1 MSVTIRDDQT
11 ATTKLVSTS
20 LIKSHNE
27 YSTQS
32 CSVTSKPPCVSRGYS
47 SLNGQASNS
56 VLRNQVNGM
65 MSVGGYRNSGVNL
78 INNFETSPLKQTCN
92 TIYAKLESKPLSINT
107 INSINGS
114 IASNGNNNNNNNNPI
129 NSQTL
134 SFRPSSHSL
143 SAVLPP
149 LLTLSQH
156 TGGLNDQFQNGICDS
171 AYASGINSSS
181 SSSASSPAVGELIS
195 PAKSCSSTSSIN
207 KTNKTSP
214 IRRKIHFIPIRPQSQ
229 QLPPVVNQP
238 TRQRFLSANN
248 GTSSISSGAG
258 VQMMNGFQF
267 KSHSENVIISRM
279 SNDQARQPQKYSGE
293 EMNETILLHDNDL
306 LTTDILTP
314 VYIQLDHEGR
324 GPTEGLMFTLPPGT
338 AIIQTNGDIGRI
350 PFQTN
355 SSHPSTTTT
364 TTTTRRIY
372 ISNGNRIIP
381 TVPKSVQVLQPL
393 KVMNV
398 INQNSSCTDS
408 VTCSPAVNSEMLS
421 SSPYSCNSSP
431 TSVVSPLSADVF
443 LPMQQVEV
451 VSSSNI
457 QKRESPC
464 MNIYQF
470 DAQNEPDMCI
480 EEEIMMDDE
489 RMTNFNSQQSD
500 TMTNII
506 CMDECVEGTNESF
519 SSSIIP
525 HWSSNLPTSESMEP
539 SSSSSSSSSK
549 MPRIMTSA
557 ATTMTPTPP
566 PPTTTT
572 TITRIKLEDDRQ
584 LSPGYMTTRLPPLS
598 VDVMKSSNRNL
609 ISSSSLSTT
618 SNHTTS
624 CMINENDISDTDF
637 PITTDDNFDSSFDA
651 MMNSIDITTF
661 LPGTFQSNE
670 EQQFNG
676 DYDNELNRQLQSTSY
691 DLEYSNTN
699 EHAAGNNSSSNNNN
713 TRNNDNT
720 DNHLMKID
728 EFDDTCQRMTASP
741 FIGEH
746 TSSTLYSIKPDID
759 FSDNHESYTSTNTTN
774 ATMNRTMTVS
784 SSASSSSQSDNNNY
798 FPHKQMSNLSK
809 SSLSQPSSTSS
820 SSCLLSQASGVPTT
834 ASSVRMNSLEEI
846 LNSAPQI
853 YSSSL
858 ADLDSLDKS
867 SLFVIK
873 PDWSVVA

>member
-11 ATTKLVSTS
+11 STTKLVSTS
-20 LIKSHNE
+20 LIKSNNE
-27 YSTQS
+27 YSHTQS
-32 CSVTSKPPCVSRGYS
+32 CSATSKPPCVSRGYS
-47 SLNGQASNS
+47 SLNGQTSNS
-56 VLRNQVNGM
+56 VLRNQVNGIL
-65 MSVGGYRNSGVNL
+65 SVGSHRSSGGNL

-107 INSINGS
+107 INSINAG
-114 IASNGNNNNNNNNPI
+114 IAASNNN

-156 TGGLNDQFQNGICDS
+156 TGDQFQNGICDS

-248 GTSSISSGAG
+248 GTSLSSGTG
-258 VQMMNGFQF
+258 LQMNGFQF
-267 KSHSENVIISRM
+267 KSQSENVIISRM
-279 SNDQARQPQKYSGE
+279 SNDQVRQPQKYSGE
-293 EMNETILLHDNDL
+293 EINETILLHDNDL

-355 SSHPSTTTT
+355 SSHPTTTT
-364 TTTTRRIY
+364 STTRRIY

-381 TVPKSVQVLQPL
+381 TVPKSVQVVQPL

-398 INQNSSCTDS
+398 MHQNSSCTDS

-431 TSVVSPLSADVF
+431 TSVVSPLSGDVF

-470 DAQNEPDMCI
+470 DAQNESDICI
-480 EEEIMMDDE
+480 EEEIMMDEE

-506 CMDECVEGTNESF
+506 SMDECMEGTNESF
-519 SSSIIP
+519 SSSILP

-539 SSSSSSSSSK
+539 SLSSSSK
-549 MPRIMTSA
+549 MSRIMTSVA
-557 ATTMTPTPP
+557 ATMT
-566 PPTTTT
+566 PTTTT
-572 TITRIKLEDDRQ
+572 TTRIKVEDDRQ
-584 LSPGYMTTRLPPLS
+584 LSPGYMTTARLPPLS
-598 VDVMKSSNRNL
+598 VDVMKSVNRNL

-618 SNHTTS
+618 ISNHTS
-624 CMINENDISDTDF
+624 CIINENDISDTDF
-637 PITTDDNFDSSFDA
+637 PISTDDNFDSSFDA

-670 EQQFNG
+670 EHQFNG
-676 DYDNELNRQLQSTSY
+676 DYDNDLNRQLQSTSY
-691 DLEYSNTN
+691 DLEYSNIN
-699 EHAAGNNSSSNNNN
+699 EHDAGNDNNSNNNNN

-720 DNHLMKID
+720 DNHPMKVD

-741 FIGEH
+741 FIDEH
-746 TSSTLYSIKPDID
+746 TSTLYHIKPDIE
-759 FSDNHESYTSTNTTN
+759 FSNNHESYTSSNTN
-774 ATMNRTMTVS
+774 ATMNGTMTVS
-784 SSASSSSQSDNNNY
+784 SASSLLQSDNDY

-809 SSLSQPSSTSS
+809 SSFCSQP

-873 PDWSVVA
+873 PDWSVAA